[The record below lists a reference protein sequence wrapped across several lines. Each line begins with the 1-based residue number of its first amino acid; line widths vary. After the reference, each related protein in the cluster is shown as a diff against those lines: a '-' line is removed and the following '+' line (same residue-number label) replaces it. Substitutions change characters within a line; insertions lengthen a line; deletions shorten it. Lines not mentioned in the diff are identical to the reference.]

1 MAWICC
7 GSVGSQ
13 AAISQTAG
21 RPLVPRCGKPCAH
34 QGRAVRIDQ
43 DMPKINKHYRV
54 DLQKILVE
62 LNRGHMVGGWEDVS
76 RSRFRYS

>member
-1 MAWICC
+1 MDLLRLRWLSSGYILNSRPPL
-7 GSVGSQ
+7 G
-13 AAISQTAG
+13 TAL
-21 RPLVPRCGKPCAH
+21 RKTLRSP
-34 QGRAVRIDQ
+34 GRAVRIDQ

-62 LNRGHMVGGWEDVS
+62 LNRRHMVGGWEDVA